1 MDSSTGALPWLVFA
15 PLSRLAAAALP
26 GPPPPLPPRFPARP
40 GTRVALEPVTFGDSQ
55 KVRRSPRHAVRLH
68 RTLVTTVLVCALAIL
83 ILPGVLVLRTLGISG
98 LQVAIGLVLP
108 TFVVALYSRRRDSLQ

>member
-1 MDSSTGALPWLVFA
+1 MDSSNGALAWLVFVV
-15 PLSRLAAAALP
+15 LAGLATAALP
-26 GPPPPLPPRFPARP
+26 GLAALLRRRLPARP

-55 KVRRSPRHAVRLH
+55 KLRRSPRHAVRLH
-68 RTLVTTVLVCALAIL
+68 RTLVTSVLVCALAIL
-83 ILPGVLVLRTLGISG
+83 ILPGILVLRTLGISG